1 MPYTDTYPFI
11 HPSRFTH
18 HLAGQSA
25 LVTGA
30 SRGIGPSP
38 SPSPAPTSSSSPP
51 PSTSSPPPS
60 TPRSSPSAAPSPPRR
75 PPPPR
80 QPPPPLHPPAAV
92 ARARARARA
101 RGRALLAGAP
111 IDIPVSNAGVSCV
124 PTYVGMP
131 YMTGLRR
138 GQDGTRCCG
147 FTSAW
152 SWHEIAGRA
161 RGADV
166 CGAAA
171 GGCGGDGVGGLWR
184 ARGIRGGR
192 AVGKW
197 WRGFGGRR
205 QGWWRGWWRIR
216 VLRCRRRRG

>member
-92 ARARARARA
+92 ARARARA
-101 RGRALLAGAP
+101 RALLAGAP

>member
-92 ARARARARA
+92 ARARA
-101 RGRALLAGAP
+101 RALLAGAP